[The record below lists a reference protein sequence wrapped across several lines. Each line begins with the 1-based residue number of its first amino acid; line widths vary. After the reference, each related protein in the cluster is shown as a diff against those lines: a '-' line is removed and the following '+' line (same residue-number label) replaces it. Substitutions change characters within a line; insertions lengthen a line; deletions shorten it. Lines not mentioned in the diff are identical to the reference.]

1 MTKNEF
7 TGATNTIEAP
17 LTEILEKHGLGSGRM
32 VSGSKS
38 MYGRDNPNHK
48 VYFNACIFDKTATQV
63 WWGDLDITESEKV
76 LKEVAKE
83 YGHEFYVTPEHPY
96 RMDFNKGVTKEKL
109 ENDESVTKI
118 WSPK

>member
-1 MTKNEF
+1 MTKNPF
-7 TGATNTIEAP
+7 TGTTNTIEAP
-17 LTEILEKHGLGSGRM
+17 LTDILHKHKLISGRM
-32 VSGSKS
+32 VGWSKS
-38 MYGRDNPNHK
+38 TYSKDHPNHK
-48 VYFNACIFDKTATQV
+48 VYYNGCIFDKTATQV

-96 RMDFNKGVTKEKL
+96 RMDFNEKVTKEKL
-109 ENDESVTKI
+109 ENDEYVTKI